1 MTSPRKVELRRIL
14 ITKFRHH
21 GDVLLTSPLFSILRQ
36 RYPDA
41 QIDALVFADTAEML
55 SLHPAIDQ
63 LYTVDKKWK
72 KLGAFG
78 HLAKEWALLKTLRAQ
93 RYDAI
98 IHLTESMRGLW
109 IARLAGIPL
118 GVTFRNSARD
128 KLSFWKKTFQYRVP
142 RIPRRHT
149 VESHLDT
156 LRVLGIQ
163 PEPEARRLQLIAGE
177 EADQAVDQK
186 LRAQQWQGQPFIV
199 VHPTSRWLF
208 KCWKSSAMAEA
219 INTLCERGHTIVLS
233 ASPAESEMAMIADIK
248 SRLTHPVLD
257 LAGQLTLKQLASLI
271 GKAQLLL
278 GVDSVPMHI
287 ASAMQTP
294 VVALFGPSGDT
305 EWAPWMTVNRVIVS
319 DRHPCRPC
327 GKDGCGG
334 SKVSDCLQQ
343 ISVQQVLLAVDSA
356 LLEAQ
361 G

>member
-1 MTSPRKVELRRIL
+1 MTSSSKVELKRIL

-21 GDVLLTSPLFSILRQ
+21 GDVLLTSPLFSILRK

-41 QIDALVFADTAEML
+41 QIDALVFAETAEML
-55 SLHPAIDQ
+55 ALHPDIDH

-72 KLGAFG
+72 KLGPVKQI
-78 HLAKEWALLKTLRAQ
+78 AKEWALLKTLRQQ

-98 IHLTESMRGLW
+98 IHLTESMRGFW
-109 IARLAGIPL
+109 IARVAGIPL
-118 GVTFRNSARD
+118 GVTFRNISRD
-128 KLSFWKKTFQYRVP
+128 KLSFWRKTFQYRVP
-142 RIPRRHT
+142 RVARRHT

-163 PEPEARRLQLIAGE
+163 PEGEERRLQLIPGD
-177 EADQAVDQK
+177 EADHELEQK
-186 LRAQQWQGQPFIV
+186 LRAQQWQGQSFIV

-208 KCWKSSAMAEA
+208 KCWKSSAMAA
-219 INTLCERGHTIVLS
+219 TINTLCERGHTIVLS
-233 ASPAESEMAMIADIK
+233 ASPADNEMAMIADIK
-248 SRLTHPVLD
+248 SQLTYPVLD
-257 LAGQLTLKQLASLI
+257 LSGQLSLKQLASLI

-305 EWAPWMTVNRVIVS
+305 EWAPWMTVNRVVVS
-319 DRHPCRPC
+319 DHHPCRPC

-343 ISVQQVLLAVDSA
+343 IGVQQVLLAIDSA

>member
-1 MTSPRKVELRRIL
+1 MTSPRNVEFRRIL

-21 GDVLLTSPLFSILRQ
+21 GDVLLTSPLFSILRR
-36 RYPDA
+36 RYPEA
-41 QIDALVFADTAEML
+41 RIDALVFAETAEML

-72 KLGAFG
+72 KLGPFR
-78 HLAKEWALLKTLRAQ
+78 HMAKEWELLKTLRQQ
-93 RYDAI
+93 RYDLI
-98 IHLTESMRGLW
+98 IHLTESMRGFW
-109 IARLAGIPL
+109 IARLARIPT
-118 GVTFRNSARD
+118 GVTFRNAGRD
-128 KLSFWKKTFQYRVP
+128 KLSFWRNTFQFRVP
-142 RIPRRHT
+142 RISRRHT

-163 PEPEARRLQLIAGE
+163 PEMAERRLRLVSGE
-177 EADQAVDQK
+177 TADRSVEQK
-186 LRAQQWQGQPFIV
+186 LRDQHWQGQPFIV

-208 KCWKSSAMAEA
+208 KCWKSSAMAET
-219 INTLCERGHTIVLS
+219 INHLCRQGHTIVLS
-233 ASPAESEMAMIADIK
+233 ASPADSEMTMIAEIK
-248 SRLTHPVLD
+248 SRLEYPVLD
-257 LAGQLTLKQLASLI
+257 LAGQLSLKELAGLI

-294 VVALFGPSGDT
+294 VVALFGPSGET
-305 EWAPWMTVNRVIVS
+305 EWSPWMTVNRVIVS
-319 DRHPCRPC
+319 ERHHCRPC

-343 ISVQQVLLAVDSA
+343 ISVQQVLLAIDSA

-361 G
+361 A